1 MQVKIPQATLLSDA
15 LQKILWLM
23 RHPKNDLKE
32 GQRPPCW
39 EILASMNTL
48 PRETDLLKTGKVKY
62 YSITV
67 LQNYRNQSNTTYYL
81 PLSLPDIPSKLPVI
95 LVVCW

>member
-1 MQVKIPQATLLSDA
+1 MKIPQATLLSDA

-62 YSITV
+62 YSQKPEQHNLLPATEPAWHPIIT
-67 LQNYRNQSNTTYYL
+67 SSYL
-81 PLSLPDIPSKLPVI
+81 SGM
-95 LVVCW
+95 LVGWEDQQV